1 MSTDQPLDMEM
12 ELDRLLAVWA
22 GRHHLTD
29 ERAEEMR
36 QAILG
41 APPALDSTWWRS
53 FNAQMAS
60 TIARAAAI
68 PQPAQA
74 ALRQALRPPRLQL
87 T

>member
-1 MSTDQPLDMEM
+1 MSPDQRPDVDV
-12 ELDRLLAVWA
+12 ELDRLLAAWA
-22 GRHHLTD
+22 GRQHLTD

-74 ALRQALRPPRLQL
+74 ALRQALRPPRFQL